1 MDLEARLDL
10 VIEIMNFGLHKEKP
24 VSFSG
29 PIAILALQS
38 SFRRY
43 LPYFDIYLVLYNCN

>member
-10 VIEIMNFGLHKEKP
+10 VIEIINFGLHKEKP

-29 PIAILALQS
+29 PIAILVLQS
-38 SFRRY
+38 SFRCY
-43 LPYFDIYLVLYNCN
+43 LALLRNIFSVIQL